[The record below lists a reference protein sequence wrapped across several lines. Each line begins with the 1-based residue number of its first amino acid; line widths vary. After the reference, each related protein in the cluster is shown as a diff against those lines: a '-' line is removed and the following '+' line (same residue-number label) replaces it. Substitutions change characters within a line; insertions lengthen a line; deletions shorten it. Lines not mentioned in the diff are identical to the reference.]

1 MTVVSPTA
9 SETSSLVEVC
19 NVSKWFGSLIALNG
33 ISLEIGSGITGL
45 VGPNGAGKTT
55 LLKLLTGQSK
65 PSLGEVRI
73 CGHEARLAK
82 AKAHVGFCP
91 YGDATWDELS
101 GRRLVRVTAGLRGFT
116 GDDAKRRT
124 ESVLETVGMVDRA
137 DRPVRT
143 YSKGMRQ
150 RIKLGQ
156 ALIHD
161 PDLLVLDEPLN
172 GVDPV
177 GREELHQLFLRLAK
191 AGKAVLIS
199 SHILNEMDDL
209 ADHILFVCRGKLLAS
224 GSLETIRVVLDDYP
238 LKVRVSCESPREVA
252 PQLMALESVKSVSVQ
267 PPEDLF
273 LEVQNP
279 NRFYA
284 EFGEYAA
291 NKDIQ
296 IHRLKATDTSAEALF
311 DYLMERASRPK

>member
-1 MTVVSPTA
+1 MTLERPVPAESSP
-9 SETSSLVEVC
+9 LVEVR
-19 NVSKWFGSLIALNG
+19 NASKWFGPLMALNG
-33 ISLEIGSGITGL
+33 ISLEIGPGVTGL

-55 LLKLLTGQSK
+55 LLRLLTGQSK
-65 PSLGEVRI
+65 PGLGEVRV
-73 CGHEARLAK
+73 CGHDAWLAR

-101 GRRLVRVTAGLRGFT
+101 GRKLVRVTAGLHGFT
-116 GDDAKRRT
+116 GAEANRRT
-124 ESVLETVGMVDRA
+124 EAVLETVGMADRA

-156 ALIHD
+156 ALIHN
-161 PDLLVLDEPLN
+161 PELLVLDEPLN
-172 GVDPV
+172 GIDPA
-177 GREELHQLFLRLAK
+177 GREGLSDLFLRLAK

-199 SHILNEMDDL
+199 SHILNEMDHL

-224 GSLETIRVVLDDYP
+224 GSLETIRDILDDYP
-238 LKVRVSCESPREVA
+238 LKVRVSCGSPRRVA
-252 PQLMALESVKSVSVQ
+252 PQLMALESVKSVSIE

-284 EFGEYAA
+284 EFGEFATTHDV
-291 NKDIQ
+291 NV
-296 IHRLKATDTSAEALF
+296 HRLKATDTTAEAVF
-311 DYLMERASRPK
+311 DYLMEKASRPE

>member
-1 MTVVSPTA
+1 MNIESP
-9 SETSSLVEVC
+9 SSVTPSPLVEVFHA
-19 NVSKWFGSLIALNG
+19 SKWFGPLMALNG
-33 ISLEIGSGITGL
+33 ISLEIGPGITGL

-65 PSLGEVRI
+65 PGLGEIRI
-73 CGHEARLAK
+73 CGHDAWLAK
-82 AKAHVGFCP
+82 AKVHVGFCP

-101 GRRLVRVTAGLRGFT
+101 GRKLVQVTAGLHGFT
-116 GDDAKRRT
+116 GEEAKRRT

-137 DRPVRT
+137 DRPIRT

-177 GREELHQLFLRLAK
+177 GREELNELFLRLAK

-199 SHILNEMDDL
+199 SHILNEMDQL

-224 GSLETIRVVLDDYP
+224 GSLETIRDLLDDYP
-238 LKVRVSCESPREVA
+238 LKVRVSCESPRQVA

-267 PPEDLF
+267 LPEDLF

-284 EFGEYAA
+284 EFGEFTTTH
-291 NKDIQ
+291 DIQ
-296 IHRLKATDTSAEALF
+296 IHRLKATDTSAEAVF
-311 DYLMERASRPK
+311 DYLMEQASRLE

>member
-1 MTVVSPTA
+1 MTLESPSTT
-9 SETSSLVEVC
+9 ESSPLVEVRH
-19 NVSKWFGSLIALNG
+19 VSKWFGPLMALND
-33 ISLEIGSGITGL
+33 ISLEIGPGITGL
-45 VGPNGAGKTT
+45 IGPNGAGKTT

-65 PSLGEVRI
+65 PTLGEIRI
-73 CGHEARLAK
+73 CGHEAWLAK

-101 GRRLVRVTAGLRGFT
+101 GRRLVRVTAGLHGFT
-116 GDDAKRRT
+116 GDEAERRT
-124 ESVLETVGMVDRA
+124 ESVLETVGMSDRA

-150 RIKLGQ
+150 RIKLCQ

-172 GVDPV
+172 GIDPV
-177 GREELHQLFLRLAK
+177 GREELNELFLRLAR

-199 SHILNEMDDL
+199 SHILNEMDEL

-224 GSLETIRVVLDDYP
+224 GSLETIRDLLDDYP
-238 LKVRVSCESPREVA
+238 LKVHVSCESPRQIA
-252 PQLMALESVKSVSVQ
+252 SPLMALESVKSVSVR

-279 NRFYA
+279 NLFYA
-284 EFGEYAA
+284 EFGEFATAY
-291 NKDIQ
+291 DVDV
-296 IHRLKATDTSAEALF
+296 HRLKATDTSAEAVF
-311 DYLMERASRPK
+311 DYLMERASRPE

>member
-1 MTVVSPTA
+1 MTHESPATA
-9 SETSSLVEVC
+9 VPSPLVEVQ
-19 NVSKWFGSLIALNG
+19 NASKWFGPLMALNG
-33 ISLEIGSGITGL
+33 ISLEIRPGITGL
-45 VGPNGAGKTT
+45 IGPNGAGKTT
-55 LLKLLTGQSK
+55 LLKMLTGQSK

-73 CGHEARLAK
+73 CGENAWLAK

-91 YGDATWDELS
+91 YGDATWDEFS
-101 GRRLVRVTAGLRGFT
+101 GRKLIQMTAGLHGFT
-116 GDDAKRRT
+116 GAEAKRRT
-124 ESVLETVGMVDRA
+124 ESVLDTVGMADRA

-177 GREELHQLFLRLAK
+177 GREELNELFLRLAN

-199 SHILNEMDDL
+199 SHILNEFDEF

-224 GSLETIRVVLDDYP
+224 GSLATIRDVLDDYP
-238 LKVRVSCESPREVA
+238 LKVRVSCESPRQVA
-252 PQLMALESVKSVSVQ
+252 SQLMALEAVRSVTVE

-284 EFGEYAA
+284 EFGEFVTTH
-291 NKDIQ
+291 DIQ
-296 IHRLKATDTSAEALF
+296 IHQLKATDTSAEAVF
-311 DYLMERASRPK
+311 DYLMERATKPE

>member
-1 MTVVSPTA
+1 MTLERPATTESSP
-9 SETSSLVEVC
+9 LVEVR
-19 NVSKWFGSLIALNG
+19 NASKWFGPLMALNG
-33 ISLEIGSGITGL
+33 ISLEIGPGITGL

-55 LLKLLTGQSK
+55 LLKLLTGQSQA
-65 PSLGEVRI
+65 SLGEIQV
-73 CGHEARLAK
+73 CGHDAWLAK

-101 GRRLVRVTAGLRGFT
+101 GRRLVRVTAGLHGFT
-116 GDDAKRRT
+116 GAEARRRT
-124 ESVLETVGMVDRA
+124 ESVLETVGMADRA

-156 ALIHD
+156 ALVHD

-172 GVDPV
+172 GIDPV
-177 GREELHQLFLRLAK
+177 GREGLGDLFLRLAK

-199 SHILNEMDDL
+199 SHILNEMDHL

-224 GSLETIRVVLDDYP
+224 GSLETIRDVLDDYP
-238 LKVRVSCESPREVA
+238 LKMRISCAAPRRVA
-252 PQLMALESVKSVSVQ
+252 PQLMALESVKSVTVQ

-284 EFGEYAA
+284 EFGEFATA
-291 NKDIQ
+291 HDVDV
-296 IHRLKATDTSAEALF
+296 HRLKATDTSAEAVF
-311 DYLMERASRPK
+311 DYLMERASRPE